1 MILDFYDGNLDG
13 NAWEELCQSCYR
25 LRYQDQ
31 HYTEIPAVQGGDA
44 GIEGFTRNG
53 IVNQCYFPE
62 RNYSDDELYEHLRDK
77 MTRDIGKLLD
87 ANYKKRLEEF
97 GVPLIH
103 EWHFVIPENKDSR
116 LLKHAESK
124 RKEVMK
130 AKHDNPERYDHIA
143 DDFAIIIKVA
153 EDFKFEIT
161 RIIRE
166 SLSDKKLNLT
176 IINVKQVDWN
186 QCESDKV
193 NNIKRKVKAV
203 MNDVN
208 DNDEFFKDAVH
219 TYVEAYIKGLVIMQK
234 LRVSYAEIYEDV
246 HNLEQAY
253 KREVSLKTR
262 MNMDNSL
269 NFKIF
274 NEILGDFEQKLS
286 KDFKYFESASISE
299 LKIDIISMWLADC
312 SMEFRK

>member
-1 MILDFYDGNLDG
+1 MILDFFDENLDG
-13 NAWEELCQSCYR
+13 NSWEELCQSCYR

-62 RNYSDDELYEHLRDK
+62 RNYSDNELYEHLRNK
-77 MTRDIGKLLD
+77 MTRDISKLLD
-87 ANYKKRLEEF
+87 ANYKKRLAEL

-103 EWHFVIPENKDSR
+103 EWHFVIPENKDDR

-130 AKHDNPERYDHIA
+130 AKQDNPERYDHIA

-153 EDFKFEIT
+153 DDFKPEIS

-166 SLSDKKLNLT
+166 SLTDKKLNLV
-176 IINVKQVDWN
+176 IQNVKQTNWTE
-186 QCESDKV
+186 CESEKV
-193 NNIKRKVKAV
+193 NNIKRKVLAV
-203 MNDVN
+203 MNGVN
-208 DNDEFFKDAVH
+208 EDDEGFNKTVNTF
-219 TYVEAYIKGLVIMQK
+219 VEAYIKGLEIMQK
-234 LRVSYAEIYEDV
+234 LRMSYADIYEDV
-246 HNLEQAY
+246 HNLEQTY
-253 KREVSLKTR
+253 KREVLIRTM
-262 MNMDNSL
+262 MNTNNSMNL
-269 NFKIF
+269 QIF
-274 NEILGDFEQKLS
+274 NEILGEFEQKLS
-286 KDFKYFESASISE
+286 KEFKYFNSTSISE

>member
-13 NAWEELCQSCYR
+13 NAWEELCQLCYR

-62 RNYSDDELYEHLRDK
+62 RNYSDDDLYVHLRDK

-87 ANYKKRLEEF
+87 ANYKKRLEEL

-116 LLKHAESK
+116 LLRHAESK

-130 AKHDNPERYDHIA
+130 AKHDNPEKYDHIA
-143 DDFAIIIKVA
+143 NDFAIIIKVA
-153 EDFKFEIT
+153 DDFKPEIS

-166 SLSDKKLNLT
+166 SLTNKKLNLV
-176 IINVKQVDWN
+176 IQNVKQTNWTK
-186 QCESDKV
+186 CESEKV
-193 NNIKRKVKAV
+193 NNIKRKVLAV
-203 MNDVN
+203 MNGVN
-208 DNDEFFKDAVH
+208 EDDEGFNKTVNTF
-219 TYVEAYIKGLVIMQK
+219 VEAYIKGLEIMQK
-234 LRVSYAEIYEDV
+234 LRMSYADIYEDV
-246 HNLEQAY
+246 HNLEQTY
-253 KREVSLKTR
+253 KREVSIRTM
-262 MNMDNSL
+262 MNTNNSMNL
-269 NFKIF
+269 QIL
-274 NEILGDFEQKLS
+274 NEILGE
-286 KDFKYFESASISE
+286 I
-299 LKIDIISMWLADC
+299 
-312 SMEFRK
+312 R

>member
-87 ANYKKRLEEF
+87 ANYKKRLEEL

-176 IINVKQVDWN
+176 IINVK
-186 QCESDKV
+186 
-193 NNIKRKVKAV
+193 
-203 MNDVN
+203 
-208 DNDEFFKDAVH
+208 
-219 TYVEAYIKGLVIMQK
+219 
-234 LRVSYAEIYEDV
+234 
-246 HNLEQAY
+246 
-253 KREVSLKTR
+253 
-262 MNMDNSL
+262 
-269 NFKIF
+269 
-274 NEILGDFEQKLS
+274 
-286 KDFKYFESASISE
+286 
-299 LKIDIISMWLADC
+299 
-312 SMEFRK
+312 

>member
-1 MILDFYDGNLDG
+1 MILDFFDENLDG
-13 NAWEELCQSCYR
+13 NSWEELCQSCYR

-62 RNYSDDELYEHLRDK
+62 RNYSDNELYEHLRNK
-77 MTRDIGKLLD
+77 MTRDISKLLD
-87 ANYKKRLEEF
+87 ANYKKRLAEL

-103 EWHFVIPENKDSR
+103 EWHFVIPENKDDR

-130 AKHDNPERYDHIA
+130 AKQDNPERYDHIA

-153 EDFKFEIT
+153 DDFKPEIS

-166 SLSDKKLNLT
+166 SLTDKKLNLV
-176 IINVKQVDWN
+176 IQNVKQTNWTE
-186 QCESDKV
+186 CESEKV
-193 NNIKRKVKAV
+193 NNIKRKVLAV
-203 MNDVN
+203 MNGVN
-208 DNDEFFKDAVH
+208 EDDEGFNKTVNTF
-219 TYVEAYIKGLVIMQK
+219 VEAYIKGLEIMQK
-234 LRVSYAEIYEDV
+234 LRMSYADIYEDV
-246 HNLEQAY
+246 HNLEQTY
-253 KREVSLKTR
+253 KREVSIRTM
-262 MNMDNSL
+262 MNTNNSMNL
-269 NFKIF
+269 QIF
-274 NEILGDFEQKLS
+274 NEILGEFEQKLS
-286 KDFKYFESASISE
+286 KEFKYFNSTSISE

>member
-1 MILDFYDGNLDG
+1 MILDYFDGNLDG
-13 NAWEELCQSCYR
+13 NSWEELCQSCYR

-53 IVNQCYFPE
+53 IVIQCYCPE
-62 RNYSDDELYEHLRDK
+62 RNYSDNELYDHLRNK
-77 MTRDIGKLLD
+77 MTRDLGKLLD
-87 ANYKKRLEEF
+87 SNYKKRLAEL

-103 EWHFVIPENKDSR
+103 EWHFVIPENKDDR

-130 AKHDNPERYDHIA
+130 AKQDDPERYDHIA

-153 EDFKFEIT
+153 DDFKPEIS

-166 SLSDKKLNLT
+166 SLTDKKLNLV
-176 IINVKQVDWN
+176 IQNVKQTNWTE
-186 QCESDKV
+186 CESEKV
-193 NNIKRKVKAV
+193 NNIKRKVLAV
-203 MNDVN
+203 MNGVN
-208 DNDEFFKDAVH
+208 EDDEGFNKTVNTF
-219 TYVEAYIKGLVIMQK
+219 VEAYIKGLEIMQK
-234 LRVSYAEIYEDV
+234 LRMSYADIYEDV
-246 HNLEQAY
+246 HNLEQTY
-253 KREVSLKTR
+253 KREVSIRTM
-262 MNMDNSL
+262 MNTNNSMNL
-269 NFKIF
+269 QIF
-274 NEILGDFEQKLS
+274 NEILGEFEQKLS
-286 KDFKYFESASISE
+286 KEFKYFDSTSISE